1 MSKHTPG
8 PWNLYPNNASD
19 WVVRKMFPDG
29 QESHEIARCQSGMD
43 NARLIAAAP
52 DLLNELR
59 KMYRAYVR
67 LLENGR
73 DRIVMLGG
81 DCDAVDKM
89 EADDP
94 NLREARAAIAKAVGE
109 ES

>member
-43 NARLIAAAP
+43 NARLIAA
-52 DLLNELR
+52 
-59 KMYRAYVR
+59 
-67 LLENGR
+67 
-73 DRIVMLGG
+73 
-81 DCDAVDKM
+81 
-89 EADDP
+89 
-94 NLREARAAIAKAVGE
+94 KAGWITPV
-109 ES
+109 

>member
-29 QESHEIARCQSGMD
+29 QESHEIARCTSGMD

-52 DLLNELR
+52 DLLAHLEFAV
-59 KMYRAYVR
+59 K
-67 LLENGR
+67 LLEG
-73 DRIVMLGG
+73 ISILGATAQV
-81 DCDAVDKM
+81 DAMRAVI
-89 EADDP
+89 
-94 NLREARAAIAKAVGE
+94 ARARGE
-109 ES
+109 A

>member
-52 DLLNELR
+52 DLLEAL
-59 KMYRAYVR
+59 KEIEEHTM
-67 LLENGR
+67 
-73 DRIVMLGG
+73 DLGAIE
-81 DCDAVDKM
+81 C
-89 EADDP
+89 
-94 NLREARAAIAKAVGE
+94 ARAAIAKAVGE

>member
-52 DLLNELR
+52 DLLAAL
-59 KMYRAYVR
+59 KMAVSA
-67 LLENGR
+67 LERSDYIQMDGDSVDVIDVSR
-73 DRIVMLGG
+73 D
-81 DCDAVDKM
+81 
-89 EADDP
+89 
-94 NLREARAAIAKAVGE
+94 AIAKAMGE

>member
-19 WVVRKMFPDG
+19 WVVRKMFPNG

-52 DLLNELR
+52 DLLEALQA
-59 KMYRAYVR
+59 M
-67 LLENGR
+67 LEQFTKTPSTLK
-73 DRIVMLGG
+73 DS
-81 DCDAVDKM
+81 
-89 EADDP
+89 
-94 NLREARAAIAKAVGE
+94 EARCKAHAAIAKAMGE

>member
-29 QESHEIARCQSGMD
+29 QESHEIARCQSGVD

-52 DLLNELR
+52 DLLAAL
-59 KMYRAYVR
+59 KMAVSA
-67 LLENGR
+67 LER
-73 DRIVMLGG
+73 SDYIQMDG
-81 DCDAVDKM
+81 DSVDVI
-89 EADDP
+89 DVS
-94 NLREARAAIAKAVGE
+94 RAAIAKAVGE

>member
-52 DLLNELR
+52 DLLAAL
-59 KMYRAYVR
+59 KMAVSA
-67 LLENGR
+67 LERSDYIQMDGDSVDVIDVSR
-73 DRIVMLGG
+73 D
-81 DCDAVDKM
+81 
-89 EADDP
+89 
-94 NLREARAAIAKAVGE
+94 AIAKAVGE

>member
-52 DLLNELR
+52 DLLAAL
-59 KMYRAYVR
+59 KMAVSA
-67 LLENGR
+67 LER
-73 DRIVMLGG
+73 SDYIQMDG
-81 DCDAVDKM
+81 DSVDVI
-89 EADDP
+89 DVS
-94 NLREARAAIAKAVGE
+94 RAAIAKAVKE

>member
-52 DLLNELR
+52 E
-59 KMYRAYVR
+59 
-67 LLENGR
+67 LLEALKMAVSALER
-73 DRIVMLGG
+73 SDYIQMDG
-81 DCDAVDKM
+81 DSVDVI
-89 EADDP
+89 DVS
-94 NLREARAAIAKAVGE
+94 RAAIAKAVGE
-109 ES
+109 KS